1 MESKDTSQTPA
12 GEDKELKIDSNQVNV
27 SNRKN
32 QSFYVYLSKKI
43 LEQHSD
49 LVLHA
54 LGNATT
60 TSVIAAESLV
70 RNGYADYVS
79 METKTIEVEE
89 SRGRRRGGPST
100 GGEGNVRLVKR
111 AKLIIT
117 LKRSKDFHANMKKF
131 QEIKE
136 QNEKYIEAERAQR
149 EAEKAKKAETA
160 K

>member
-1 MESKDTSQTPA
+1 M
-12 GEDKELKIDSNQVNV
+12 
-27 SNRKN
+27 
-32 QSFYVYLSKKI
+32 
-43 LEQHSD
+43 
-49 LVLHA
+49 VLHA

-89 SRGRRRGGPST
+89 SRGRGRNGNGRGPST
-100 GGEGNVRLVKR
+100 GEDANVRLVKR

-131 QEIKE
+131 AEIKE

-149 EAEKAKKAETA
+149 DADKAKTETA